1 MPYIWYKKIK
11 YIESL
16 NIPSFNSVVVMDIKT
31 ICSVEFHSCNLVKFG
46 IKLAILATKSVLS
59 VTMATD
65 RRMNVLMQI
74 IFQLWCY

>member
-11 YIESL
+11 YKESP
-16 NIPSFNSVVVMDIKT
+16 NIPSFNWVVVMDIKT
-31 ICSVEFHSCNLVKFG
+31 ICSKEFHSCNLVKFG
-46 IKLAILATKSVLS
+46 IKLTILATKWVLS

-65 RRMNVLMQI
+65 RRMNVLMPF

>member
-11 YIESL
+11 YIESP
-16 NIPSFNSVVVMDIKT
+16 NTPSFNKVVVTDIKT
-31 ICSVEFHSCNLVKFG
+31 ICSKEFHLCNLVKFG
-46 IKLAILATKSVLS
+46 IKLTILATKWVLS

-65 RRMNVLMQI
+65 RRMNVLMPI